1 VVPLTVRIR
10 WRLLP
15 LLAVLAMAW
24 SLLSA
29 APAHAVVEYLGVRDW
44 STFASWRAPSGNI
57 YTGQYKASVAHDTS
71 NGNIAWRINTRC
83 QVNGQSATCKRLFS
97 GGLVGYVSSPS
108 ESWVWPWGTTD
119 RESGAIAGEVIW
131 QGEWHNPATKP
142 QNWFFTWG
150 GVKVTWTAPNP
161 DMESTIHNAC
171 SHDVYWNG
179 TQIRTR
185 AAPSGCIPH

>member
-1 VVPLTVRIR
+1 MVPLTVRIR

-15 LLAVLAMAW
+15 LVAVLAMAW

-44 STFASWRAPSGNI
+44 STFASWQAPSGNI
-57 YTGQYKASVAHDTS
+57 YTGQYRASVARDTS

-83 QVNGQSATCKRLFS
+83 QVNGQSATCKRWFS

-119 RESGAIAGEVIW
+119 RESGAVAGEVIW
-131 QGEWHNPATKP
+131 QGAWHTVGGQPYG
-142 QNWFFTWG
+142 WYFTWG

-161 DMESTIHNAC
+161 DVASTIHNAC
-171 SHDVYWNG
+171 SNDVSWQG
-179 TQIRTR
+179 SLIRPR

>member
-15 LLAVLAMAW
+15 LVAVLVMAW

-29 APAHAVVEYLGVRDW
+29 APAHALVEYLGVRDW
-44 STFASWRAPSGNI
+44 STFAAWQAPSGNI
-57 YTGQYKASVAHDTS
+57 YTAQYRASVAHELPS
-71 NGNIAWRINTRC
+71 NRVAWRINTRC
-83 QVNGQSATCKRLFS
+83 LVNGQSATCSRYFG

-119 RESGAIAGEVIW
+119 RESGAVAGEVIW
-131 QGEWHNPATKP
+131 QGAWHSPYDVP

-150 GVKVTWTAPNP
+150 GVRVTWTAPNP
-161 DMESTIHNAC
+161 DVTSSIHNAC
-171 SHDVYWNG
+171 SHDVYWDG
-179 TQIRTR
+179 SQVRTR